1 MYSERIEITSPG
13 GLPEG
18 VTESEYLNRNLSVL
32 RNPVITYIFFRLRYI
47 EHMGTGVQRI
57 IDSYS
62 GSTSKPVF
70 GISENSIT
78 ITLPLY
84 RETADLTRSEALLY
98 DSLSSVNP
106 MSNIDLVKV
115 TGFSRS
121 KVLAITKKLKKEGY
135 IEESGRG
142 RGTKYRKQ

>member
-1 MYSERIEITSPG
+1 
-13 GLPEG
+13 
-18 VTESEYLNRNLSVL
+18 
-32 RNPVITYIFFRLRYI
+32 
-47 EHMGTGVQRI
+47 MGTGVQRI

-84 RETADLTRSEALLY
+84 RETADLSRSETLLY

-135 IEESGRG
+135 IEKSGRG